1 MYIKSFSCLW
11 RTFNIFWKASLLAM
25 NSFSFCLSE
34 KVCISPS
41 LLRNNFSGY
50 RILDWWFFLL
60 TFYIFHT
67 LFLLHGFQGEVGYN
81 YYLCSSVGKVFL
93 SSKFFPSGFFL
104 KNLWFSVVRRWYAYM
119 LLFFF
124 LTFNPVW
131 CCLNF
136 LNLWFFLCQ
145 TSGRGKSWSLF
156 YQMFLLLLFP
166 SSIPSMHVL
175 TFCSCP
181 TVLAYSLL
189 FFCLCYLRFGFQT
202 FWWCIH

>member
-1 MYIKSFSCLW
+1 MYIKSFSYLW

-93 SSKFFPSGFFL
+93 SSKFFPSGFFFKKSL
-104 KNLWFSVVRRWYAYM
+104 IFCGSKVICLHVA
-119 LLFFF
+119 FFF
-124 LTFNPVW
+124 FWHLILFGVVWTFWTCGFFCVRHQVGG
-131 CCLNF
+131 
-136 LNLWFFLCQ
+136 NLGHYSIKCFFCY
-145 TSGRGKSWSLF
+145 F
-156 YQMFLLLLFP
+156 
-166 SSIPSMHVL
+166 
-175 TFCSCP
+175 
-181 TVLAYSLL
+181 SLL
-189 FFCLCYLRFGFQT
+189 VFPLCT
-202 FWWCIH
+202 C